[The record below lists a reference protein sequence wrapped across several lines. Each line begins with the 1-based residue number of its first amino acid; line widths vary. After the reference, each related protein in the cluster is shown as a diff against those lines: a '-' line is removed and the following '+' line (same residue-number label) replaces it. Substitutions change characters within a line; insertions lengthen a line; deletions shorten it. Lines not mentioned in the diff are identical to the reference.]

1 MLQGILAKPTHCTNC
16 GYDLANIRH
25 ECRDTILQKTF
36 CSRSC
41 LEHYRLAKVVESS
54 RHVH

>member
-1 MLQGILAKPTHCTNC
+1 MIQGILAKLTHCTNC

-36 CSRSC
+36 CSPSC
-41 LEHYRLAKVVESS
+41 
-54 RHVH
+54 

>member
-1 MLQGILAKPTHCTNC
+1 MLQGTLAKPTRCTDC
-16 GYDLANIRH
+16 GCDLANVRH

-41 LEHYRLAKVVESS
+41 LEHYRLAKVVEGS